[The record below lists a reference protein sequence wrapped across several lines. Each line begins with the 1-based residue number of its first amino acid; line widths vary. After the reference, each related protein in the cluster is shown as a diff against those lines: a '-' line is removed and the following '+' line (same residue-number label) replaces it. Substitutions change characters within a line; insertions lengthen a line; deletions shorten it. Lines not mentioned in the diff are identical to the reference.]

1 MKRVEQLEY
10 ILQQMSTSDV
20 KKEHKDNIFLICK
33 DINNKTNEANII
45 IDDLLAL
52 VIPSNSFEI
61 IDKLDTLKKLMN

>member
-20 KKEHKDNIFLICK
+20 KKEHKDNIFLIYK